1 MGGGITTWKG
11 GVEAYSEP
19 SEAST
24 HATPEHVERSEA
36 PEHAPAELA
45 QSASRVA
52 IWHVLHS
59 AEKSAA
65 VVSEAAHGAAHAS
78 PSVPAGLA
86 VQSYGPRPVLA
97 LVSCSE
103 FLASAPCGTVGLT

>member
-1 MGGGITTWKG
+1 MSLIQRYPEKVQAAVNFYGPTNLVHMYEMWAPAERPILGDVVGGDRG
-11 GVEAYSEP
+11 SP
-19 SEAST
+19 D
-24 HATPEHVERSEA
+24 EA

-65 VVSEAAHGAAHAS
+65 AVSEAAHGAAHAS
-78 PSVPAGLA
+78 LSVPAGLA
-86 VQSYGPRPVLA
+86 VQ
-97 LVSCSE
+97 
-103 FLASAPCGTVGLT
+103 